1 MKLLLPCSMP
11 IYREIHFFKLLL
23 LRMVPLRFVRL
34 VHTAF
39 GGKIQISPGR
49 IKKDCVVSS
58 AGAAACC

>member
-1 MKLLLPCSMP
+1 MP

-23 LRMVPLRFVRL
+23 LRMVLLRFVRL

-39 GGKIQISPGR
+39 RKKNTDISWQN
-49 IKKDCVVSS
+49 KKDFVVSS